1 MRTRINT
8 VVQRRGNPQSCR
20 SSKWNIGKAGSSAEN
35 TFRIN
40 FKMKLQRKS
49 SILFS
54 YFVVVALLLIQALVT
69 YAQAF
74 SSTPAAGI
82 ENFGKVNDNY
92 YRGSQP
98 DAEQFADLKKLGI
111 KTIID
116 LRKDSV
122 AQAVDSARAAGLN
135 YINIPLTT
143 KQAATAEQ
151 VKYFLKLVNDQAN
164 WPVFVHC
171 KGGRH
176 RTGEMTAIYR
186 ITNDGWTADQA
197 YEEMKR
203 YDFEDSF
210 FYPRSLKKF
219 VFSYYEQFTSQ
230 NGSGTHAAAAA
241 ASSP

>member
-1 MRTRINT
+1 MT
-8 VVQRRGNPQSCR
+8 
-20 SSKWNIGKAGSSAEN
+20 
-35 TFRIN
+35 
-40 FKMKLQRKS
+40 LQRKS
-49 SILFS
+49 LILFS
-54 YFVVVALLLIQALVT
+54 HSVVVALLLIQALVT

-74 SSTPAAGI
+74 SNTPTAGI

-98 DAEQFADLKKLGI
+98 DVEQFADLKKLGI

-116 LRKDSV
+116 LRKDSLG
-122 AQAVDSARAAGLN
+122 QAADWARAAGLN

-151 VKYFLKLVNDQAN
+151 TEYFLKLVNDQAN

-186 ITNDGWTADQA
+186 IANDGWTAKQA
-197 YEEMKR
+197 YEEMKK

-219 VFSYYEQFTSQ
+219 VFSYYEHFTSQ
-230 NGSGTHAAAAA
+230 NGSGTHAATAA